1 LNSVTI
7 VCFTFPPYDGIG
19 GRRWAKFAKYIQK
32 AGIDVH
38 VIAADK
44 QNLNKKSNW
53 ENDIILYKENIT
65 FLPMNYPY
73 ILTIIPKGIIQKIQ
87 YRLAWYYVKAN
98 VKGNFFDHSSFF
110 SKNLLVEVEKKIN
123 AGSDKIIVSCAPFH
137 MAYEVIK
144 VKEKYPNVT
153 FIVDFRDPWTN
164 NKTSFGYTG
173 LSKKRLDFEKYKEE
187 EVIRKYDKV
196 ISVSDEMSN
205 YFRSLIKTNK
215 DKCITIPNGFDIE
228 DIRSIEVSKRQ
239 KQKCRFIFT
248 GTLYDKSLHMFKLF
262 CDALIE
268 LVEELPDIKNHLQID
283 FFGYVPN
290 GFNEISSQLDFLKF
304 HGTVFNTKVYEE
316 IQNSDLALLFLTDD
330 LNYSFSTKFYE
341 YIAMNTSI
349 VVVSKEGHTG
359 NYIETHQLGYAL
371 NEKNSKE
378 KLKLIYDNWVN
389 NSIVSNPNYNFKDHE
404 ISNITQ
410 NQLLK
415 LFN

>member
-1 LNSVTI
+1 MNSVII

-32 AGIDVH
+32 AGINVH

-73 ILTIIPKGIIQKIQ
+73 ILTMIPKGIIQKIQ
-87 YRLAWYYVKAN
+87 YRLAWYYVKAI

-110 SKNLLVEVEKKIN
+110 SKNLLTEVEKRII
-123 AGSDKIIVSCAPFH
+123 AGTNKIIVSCAPFH

-144 VKEKYPNVT
+144 LKEKYPNVT
-153 FIVDFRDPWTN
+153 FLVDFRDPWTN

-173 LSKKRLDFEKYKEE
+173 LSKKRLGFEKYKEE

-205 YFRSLIKTNK
+205 YFRSLIEINK

-248 GTLYDKSLHMFKLF
+248 GTLYDKSLHMFKIF
-262 CDALIE
+262 CDSLIE

-304 HGTVFNTKVYEE
+304 HGTVSTTKVYEE

-349 VVVSKEGHTG
+349 VVVSTEGHTG
-359 NYIETHQLGYAL
+359 NYIEAHQLGYAV

-378 KLKLIYDNWVN
+378 KLKMIYNNWVN
-389 NSIVSNPNYNFKDHE
+389 NSIVSNPNYNFKNHE
-404 ISNITQ
+404 ISNITR

-415 LFN
+415 LIN

>member
-1 LNSVTI
+1 LNSVII

-32 AGIDVH
+32 AGINVH

-73 ILTIIPKGIIQKIQ
+73 ILTMIPKGIIQKIQ
-87 YRLAWYYVKAN
+87 YRLAWYYVKAI

-110 SKNLLVEVEKKIN
+110 SKNLLTEVEKRII
-123 AGSDKIIVSCAPFH
+123 AGTNKIIVSCAPFH

-144 VKEKYPNVT
+144 LKEKYPNVT
-153 FIVDFRDPWTN
+153 FLVDFRDPWTN

-173 LSKKRLDFEKYKEE
+173 LSKKRLGFEKYKEE

-205 YFRSLIKTNK
+205 YFRSLIEINK

-248 GTLYDKSLHMFKLF
+248 GTLYDKSLHMFKIF
-262 CDALIE
+262 CDSLIE

-304 HGTVFNTKVYEE
+304 HGTVSTTKVYEE

-349 VVVSKEGHTG
+349 VVVSTEGHTG
-359 NYIETHQLGYAL
+359 NYIEAHQLGYAV

-378 KLKLIYDNWVN
+378 KLKMIYNNWVN
-389 NSIVSNPNYNFKDHE
+389 NSIVSNPNYNFKNHE
-404 ISNITQ
+404 ISNITR

-415 LFN
+415 LIN